1 MKLSIRHLM
10 GGLLLLALPLLFTS
24 CEGAL
29 DDVFGKWSRPPKSGS
44 IRFSTTS
51 RTIEITE
58 CDFVNPLT
66 VVGDGKVTYS
76 SDDPTIAEVDPET
89 GAVTP
94 QKTGTVTITAKVADT
109 ENYVYHKNEISYT
122 LKLNCSFMKW
132 DDANKKLVEADV
144 EDGALL
150 MPDESELETEPSG
163 FLSYK
168 LLPEGTYIINRDMT
182 LTERILLRGNVA
194 IILCDD
200 VTLSINGP
208 ISGTDDRTSPT
219 QYHPL
224 SIYGQ
229 SGCSGKLVSTSMIS
243 SVEPLNIY
251 GGQIDITSGNPVGG
265 VIDKAIG
272 MNVYGGTVNAV
283 NTCDGGGT
291 GIQLAIDGKLTIYS
305 GNVIAKGSA
314 GNDRA
319 GYGISNIL
327 YPEYDTSNQ
336 AYVEVNGGS
345 LVAISQ
351 NNANG
356 SAGIR
361 GHLTVNGGSV
371 EVKDIIPGTGEIG
384 ATSRAAVSGS
394 ITVGTGVS
402 LQGKHNSDA
411 DWVDITDNTADPKKQ
426 HIRTKP

>member
-1 MKLSIRHLM
+1 MTKK
-10 GGLLLLALPLLFTS
+10 LLFLSAMVLMLSS
-24 CEGAL
+24 CEGTL
-29 DDVFGKWSRPPKSGS
+29 DDIFGKWSRPPKAGS
-44 IRFSTTS
+44 IKFSTTS
-51 RTIEITE
+51 QTIDITE
-58 CDFVNPLT
+58 TDYVNPLT

-194 IILCDD
+194 IILCDG
-200 VTLSINGP
+200 VTLSMNGP

-229 SGCSGKLVSTSMIS
+229 SGNSGKLVSTSMIS

-251 GGQIDITSGNPVGG
+251 GGQIDITLGNSGGG
-265 VIDKAIG
+265 VIEKAFG

-283 NTCDGGGT
+283 NTSDRGGT
-291 GIQLAIDGKLTIYS
+291 GIQLAIDGKLTIY
-305 GNVIAKGSA
+305 GGKVFAKGSA
-314 GNDRA
+314 GNYQA

-327 YPEYDTSNQ
+327 YPQYDTSNQ

-351 NNANG
+351 NNADG

-371 EVKDIIPGTGEIG
+371 EVKDIISGTGEIG
-384 ATSRAAVSGS
+384 AASRAAVSGS

-402 LQGKHNSDA
+402 LQGKHNNDA
-411 DWVDITDNTADPKKQ
+411 DWVDITDNSASPKKQ

>member
-1 MKLSIRHLM
+1 MTKK
-10 GGLLLLALPLLFTS
+10 LLFLSAMVLMLSS
-24 CEGAL
+24 CEGTL
-29 DDVFGKWSRPPKSGS
+29 DDIFGKWSRPPKAGS
-44 IRFSTTS
+44 IKFSTTS
-51 RTIEITE
+51 QTIDITE
-58 CDFVNPLT
+58 TDYVNPLT

-132 DDANKKLVEADV
+132 DDANKKLIEADV

-194 IILCDD
+194 IILCDG
-200 VTLSINGP
+200 VTLSMNGP

-229 SGCSGKLVSTSMIS
+229 SGNSGKLVSTSMIS

-251 GGQIDITSGNPVGG
+251 GGQIDITLGNSGGG
-265 VIDKAIG
+265 VIEKAFG

-283 NTCDGGGT
+283 NTSDRGGT
-291 GIQLAIDGKLTIYS
+291 GIQLAIDGKLTIY
-305 GNVIAKGSA
+305 GGKVFAKGSA
-314 GNDRA
+314 GNYQA

-327 YPEYDTSNQ
+327 YPQYDTSNQ

-351 NNANG
+351 NNADG

-371 EVKDIIPGTGEIG
+371 EVKDIISGTGEIG
-384 ATSRAAVSGS
+384 AASRAAVSGS

-402 LQGKHNSDA
+402 LQGKHNNDA
-411 DWVDITDNTADPKKQ
+411 DWVDITDNSASPKKQ

>member
-1 MKLSIRHLM
+1 MTKK
-10 GGLLLLALPLLFTS
+10 LLFLSAMVLMLSS
-24 CEGAL
+24 CEGTL
-29 DDVFGKWSRPPKSGS
+29 DDIFGKWSRPPKAGS
-44 IRFSTTS
+44 IKFSTTS
-51 RTIEITE
+51 QTIDITE
-58 CDFVNPLT
+58 TDYVNPLT

-194 IILCDD
+194 IILCDG
-200 VTLSINGP
+200 VTLSMNGP

-229 SGCSGKLVSTSMIS
+229 SGNSGKLVSTSMIS

-251 GGQIDITSGNPVGG
+251 GGQIDITLGNSGGG
-265 VIDKAIG
+265 VIEKAFG

-283 NTCDGGGT
+283 NTSDRGGT
-291 GIQLAIDGKLTIYS
+291 GIQLAIDGKLTIY
-305 GNVIAKGSA
+305 GGKVFAKGSA
-314 GNDRA
+314 GNYQA

-327 YPEYDTSNQ
+327 YPQYDTSNQ

-351 NNANG
+351 NNADG

-371 EVKDIIPGTGEIG
+371 EVKDIISGTGEIG
-384 ATSRAAVSGS
+384 AASQAAVSGS

-402 LQGKHNSDA
+402 LQGKHNNDA
-411 DWVDITDNTADPKKQ
+411 DWVDITDNSASPKKQ

>member
-1 MKLSIRHLM
+1 M

-58 CDFVNPLT
+58 SNFVNPLT

-122 LKLNCSFMKW
+122 LKLNCSYMKW

-194 IILCDD
+194 IILCDG
-200 VTLSINGP
+200 VTLSMNGP

-229 SGCSGKLVSTSMIS
+229 SGNSGKLVSTSMIS

-251 GGQIDITSGNPVGG
+251 GGQIDITLGNPAGG
-265 VIDKAIG
+265 VIEKAFG

-283 NTCDGGGT
+283 NTSDRGGT
-291 GIQLAIDGKLTIYS
+291 GIQLAIDGKLTIY
-305 GNVIAKGSA
+305 GGKVFAKGSA
-314 GNDRA
+314 GNYQA

-327 YPEYDTSNQ
+327 HHTATSSIDN

-351 NNANG
+351 RNDDG

-384 ATSRAAVSGS
+384 AASRAAVSGS

-402 LQGKHNSDA
+402 LQGKHNSDS
-411 DWVDITDNTADPKKQ
+411 DWVEITDNSASPKKQ